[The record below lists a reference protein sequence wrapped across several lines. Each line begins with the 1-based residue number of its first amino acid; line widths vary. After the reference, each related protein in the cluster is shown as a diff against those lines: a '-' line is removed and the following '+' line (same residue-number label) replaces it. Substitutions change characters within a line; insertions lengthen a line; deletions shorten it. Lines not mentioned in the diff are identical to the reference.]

1 MPAVFAYSVLWF
13 LFVSQFFD
21 RLVMTSA
28 TVSRPFNPDFSLRP
42 A

>member
-21 RLVMTSA
+21 R
-28 TVSRPFNPDFSLRP
+28 FGYDFRKRIKRFGQI
-42 A
+42 AF

>member
-21 RLVMTSA
+21 R
-28 TVSRPFNPDFSLRP
+28 FGYDFRNRIKRFGQI
-42 A
+42 AF